1 MTREGPR
8 SAWRAWS
15 SGGWRR
21 GEDGLATLVLP
32 MVVWVATVVAVVVID
47 IGAYLA
53 SAARAQTLADSAAL
67 AASTDT
73 IDARPRGGCAEASRI
88 TSAGGGRIESCEVD
102 GRGGARVSV
111 SIEVRGLVVPRVG
124 ARRVG
129 AGATAMLVP

>member
-1 MTREGPR
+1 
-8 SAWRAWS
+8 
-15 SGGWRR
+15 
-21 GEDGLATLVLP
+21 

-67 AASTDT
+67 AASADA

-88 TSAGGGRIESCEVD
+88 ASAGGGRVESCEVD
-102 GRGGARVSV
+102 GRGGALVSV
-111 SIEVRGLVVPRVG
+111 SVEVGGLVVPRVG